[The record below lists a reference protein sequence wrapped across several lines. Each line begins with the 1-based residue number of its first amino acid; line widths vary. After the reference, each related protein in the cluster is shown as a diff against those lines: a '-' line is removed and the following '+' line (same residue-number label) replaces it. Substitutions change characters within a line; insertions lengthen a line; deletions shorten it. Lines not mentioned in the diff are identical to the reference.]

1 MAATKKKTT
10 KRRDRT
16 ERRFFPESGVNP
28 IAIRVV
34 GAVGAMML
42 GAGAWGQFGVAAPEP
57 IKSAQWLLAAGAAV
71 FGLAIWFSTS
81 GEAVIRVGDGGLGI
95 DRGGMLH
102 RMPWYAVT
110 SVAWDP
116 DAKAVV
122 VKGKDEA
129 DKDLVITAKLKS
141 HRAAAARIAKEARA
155 RVDEV
160 VDLSDSA
167 LEAIGAPSDG
177 EGELLT
183 LEPVQVVGKRC
194 AKSRKTIAYEPDAR
208 VCPRCERVYH
218 KNFVPKKC
226 ACGEAI
232 GHLRDASAPLDEDDE
247 DEDEDDI
254 DEAEAEAEETEEE
267 AATSSRS
274 AKEEPA

>member
-10 KRRDRT
+10 KKRERK
-16 ERRFFPESGVNP
+16 ERRFFPESSANP
-28 IAIRVV
+28 ILIRVV

-42 GAGAWGQFGVAAPEP
+42 GAGAWGQFGIAAPEP

-81 GEAVIRVGDGGLGI
+81 GDAVIRVGDGGLGI
-95 DRGGMLH
+95 DRGGALR
-102 RMPWYAVT
+102 RMPWYGVT
-110 SVAWDP
+110 SVAWDG

-129 DKDLVITAKLKS
+129 DKEIVITAKLKS
-141 HRAAAARIAKEARA
+141 QRAAAARIVKEAQSRI
-155 RVDEV
+155 DEV
-160 VDLSDSA
+160 VDLSDAA
-167 LEAIGAPSDG
+167 LEAIGQPADA
-177 EGELLT
+177 EGELLE

-208 VCPRCERVYH
+208 VCPKCERVYH

-226 ACGEAI
+226 ACGEPI
-232 GHLRDASAPLDEDDE
+232 GHLRAASAPIDEEDE
-247 DEDEDDI
+247 DEDEDEEVEAK
-254 DEAEAEAEETEEE
+254 DEAKTE
-267 AATSSRS
+267 
-274 AKEEPA
+274 

>member
-10 KRRDRT
+10 KRRDRK

-42 GAGAWGQFGVAAPEP
+42 GAGAWGQFGIAAPEP

-81 GEAVIRVGDGGLGI
+81 GDAVIRVGDGGLGI
-95 DRGGMLH
+95 DRGGMLR

-116 DAKAVV
+116 DAKALV

-129 DKDLVITAKLKS
+129 EKDLVITAKLKS

-155 RVDEV
+155 RIDDV

-167 LEAIGAPSDG
+167 LEAIGAPSDA
-177 EGELLT
+177 EGELLA

-208 VCPRCERVYH
+208 VCPKCERVYH

-232 GHLRDASAPLDEDDE
+232 GHLRDASAPIDEEDEEDEEDDV
-247 DEDEDDI
+247 
-254 DEAEAEAEETEEE
+254 EESEEE
-267 AATSSRS
+267 AAASSPGV
-274 AKEEPA
+274 KEEPA

>member
-10 KRRDRT
+10 KRRDRK

-42 GAGAWGQFGVAAPEP
+42 GAGAWGQFGIAAPEP

-81 GEAVIRVGDGGLGI
+81 GDAVIRVGDGGLGV

-102 RMPWYAVT
+102 RMPWYGVT

-116 DAKAVV
+116 DAKALV

-155 RVDEV
+155 RIDDV

-167 LEAIGAPSDG
+167 LEAIGAPSDA
-177 EGELLT
+177 EGELLA

-208 VCPRCERVYH
+208 VCPKCERVYH

-232 GHLRDASAPLDEDDE
+232 GHLRDASAPIDEDDE
-247 DEDEDDI
+247 DEDEDD
-254 DEAEAEAEETEEE
+254 DVEETEEE
-267 AATSSRS
+267 AAASTRG

>member
-10 KRRDRT
+10 KRRERK
-16 ERRFFPESGVNP
+16 ERRFFPESGANP

-34 GAVGAMML
+34 GAAGAMML
-42 GAGAWGQFGVAAPEP
+42 GAGAWGQFGIAAPEP

-81 GEAVIRVGDGGLGI
+81 GDAVIRVGDGGLGI
-95 DRGGMLH
+95 DRGGVLH
-102 RMPWYAVT
+102 RVPWYGVT
-110 SVAWDP
+110 SVAWDS

-129 DKDLVITAKLKS
+129 EKDLVITAKLRS
-141 HRAAAARIAKEARA
+141 HRAAAARIVKEAKA
-155 RVDEV
+155 RIDDV
-160 VDLSDSA
+160 VDVSDAA
-167 LEAIGAPSDG
+167 LEVIGNPSDA

-208 VCPRCERVYH
+208 VCPNCERVYH

-232 GHLRDASAPLDEDDE
+232 GHLRDASAPEPEE
-247 DEDEDDI
+247 DEDEDDEAAESESASE
-254 DEAEAEAEETEEE
+254 DEAA
-267 AATSSRS
+267 S
-274 AKEEPA
+274 